1 MVDGFEAM
9 RYQLRS
15 DKPTPARMYDYYLDG
30 KDNFAVDRAAVDSM
44 RPEVTQLLK
53 KAAWENRR
61 FLWRAVDYLAREC
74 GIGQFIDVGSG
85 LPAVRSTHEVAQEV
99 NPDARVVY
107 VDNDPIVLSHGQALL
122 AKNGNTAIVS
132 GDVRDPAGIL
142 GAPETQAL
150 IDFGQPVAILFVALF
165 HFITEAGH
173 ARHVPGDPSPAEI
186 VDAFGD
192 RVAPGSCMVLTHGTF
207 DGVTPDERALIEGLY
222 EGATSPAVFR
232 SREEIA
238 ALFTGWNLV
247 APGVV
252 RPWAWPAED
261 AVSPRTS
268 ILLGGVGVKE
278 EGSGG
283 RG

>member
-1 MVDGFEAM
+1 MSPDVTK
-9 RYQLRS
+9 LLS
-15 DKPTPARMYDYYLDG
+15 D
-30 KDNFAVDRAAVDSM
+30 
-44 RPEVTQLLK
+44 
-53 KAAWENRR
+53 AAWENRR
-61 FLWRAVDYLAREC
+61 FLWRAVDYLARDR
-74 GIGQFIDVGSG
+74 GIRQFIDVGSG
-85 LPAVRSTHEVAQEV
+85 LPTVRSTHEVAQEV

-142 GAPETQAL
+142 GAPETGAL
-150 IDFGQPVAILFVALF
+150 INFSQPVAILFVALF

-186 VDAFGD
+186 VAAFRD
-192 RVAPGSCMVLTHGTF
+192 RAAPGSGLVMTHGTF

-238 ALFTGWNLV
+238 ALFTGWSLV
-247 APGVV
+247 PPGVA

-261 AVSPRTS
+261 SVSPRTS
-268 ILLGGVGVKE
+268 ILFGGVGIKE
-278 EGSGG
+278 GESGG
-283 RG
+283 RD